1 MRAADRVGSPAVADW
16 QTISALATAGGTL
29 VLAAATFT
37 ALRSAN
43 RSARIAERALLA
55 GMRPLVVHSLADDP
69 VHKVLWNDG
78 HTARVSGGRA
88 VAELDRGVIY
98 LAAGIRN
105 VGAGIALL
113 HGWYP
118 MAQLA
123 LSDVPHREP
132 DEFRRLTIDLFVPP
146 GGSGYWEGAVR
157 EPDDPV
163 RSGLTRVLAERE
175 PFTIDVLYGDQD
187 GGQRTVSRFHVLP
200 GGDGWYC
207 LASRH
212 WNIDRPG
219 PR

>member
-1 MRAADRVGSPAVADW
+1 
-16 QTISALATAGGTL
+16 
-29 VLAAATFT
+29 
-37 ALRSAN
+37 
-43 RSARIAERALLA
+43 
-55 GMRPLVVHSLADDP
+55 MRPLVVHSLADDP
-69 VHKVLWNDG
+69 VHKVLWSDG

-123 LSDVPHREP
+123 LSDVPHPEP

-163 RSGLTRVLAERE
+163 RTGLTRVLAERE
-175 PFTIDVLYGDQD
+175 PFTIDILYGDQD

>member
-1 MRAADRVGSPAVADW
+1 MPIGV
-16 QTISALATAGGTL
+16 TITDDDGGATSGNT
-29 VLAAATFT
+29 T
-37 ALRSAN
+37 ALVSNAAP
-43 RSARIAERALLA
+43 SVSLEPVARIDE
-55 GMRPLVVHSLADDP
+55 G
-69 VHKVLWNDG
+69 
-78 HTARVSGGRA
+78 
-88 VAELDRGVIY
+88 
-98 LAAGIRN
+98 
-105 VGAGIALL
+105 GIALL
-113 HGWYP
+113 HGWSP

-163 RSGLTRVLAERE
+163 RTGLTRVLAERE
-175 PFTIDVLYGDQD
+175 PFTIDILYGDQD